1 MTLNITLNGDV
12 TLDESAGLQVGG
24 VGTPTEDN
32 DDDDVTLATLQS
44 DAPAFYN
51 RLFSGGQL
59 NLSTTFPTLIGVAES
74 QDDLI
79 SVSSDTPLT
88 DISFS
93 FTEGGPTGLSTLD
106 GNQIFYYADPTDSN
120 ILLLREGSGATPD
133 QNGDIV
139 AALYLDIDTTSLTT
153 ADVKLW
159 IVQFESLLNT
169 NTSDHDDALQLQN
182 LSIGASSELSFDF
195 DEVKSGNFYFIMY
208 GETDG
213 AVLVTSSDPDN
224 LPTNTSQGGI
234 GATIGV
240 ASQMT
245 GAGEALV
252 FTYIDQVPT
261 SDLLNTPANP
271 NLWKSESNIDYGGLI
286 NGTGGSVTVSQTQG
300 SGPASLTLEAYS
312 TAIET
317 GSTNPDYSDGL
328 ITNDAS
334 VSITSIQIVETI
346 PGDFTASAQF
356 SSGTWTVTGL
366 EAGDVIKYTTD
377 GLHNRLVVAHA
388 DIQDANANFD
398 IGAVS
403 ILQSSSD
410 TVALNNIFFEDD
422 GPDAVVTNST
432 PDMLLLDESPV
443 PATGDGI
450 VSVTANYADNFS
462 GTTDFGTDGAGSA
475 LFSLDLS
482 GSNIGSGLYA
492 LDTSD
497 TQGVGGDGDG
507 IGQGDEILLNQSGNT
522 VTGSA
527 GGTDFFT
534 ISINPNTGIVTFTQ
548 LNNIWHSNTANHD
561 DQEILTL
568 SGGDYLRVVQTV
580 TDADGDSDSAFIDVS
595 TGVFKIEDDGPDSVV
610 SNSTPDMLLLDESP
624 LPAIG
629 DGIASA
635 TANLADNFATPTD
648 FGTDG
653 AGSALFSLD
662 LSGANVG
669 SGLYALDPADTQD
682 VGGDGDGIGQGNE
695 ILLNQSGNTITGSA
709 GGTDYF
715 TISIDPNT
723 GIITFAQQNN
733 IWHSNTANHDD
744 QEVLTL
750 TGGDYLHVVQTI
762 IDGDGDSDSEF
773 IDLSTGVFKIE
784 DDGPSLTLSIKQGAE
799 IRLDE
804 TDNDA
809 DDGDVGGFLANVT
822 VTGAVLFSSTPTFG
836 TDGAGSTNYSLS
848 ISSEGADSGLLDSQ
862 TDQAVLLYTDGSDI
876 VGRINVM
883 GSDLEVLRISIN
895 SSSGDTTVKQSRA
908 VEHDDTTDPDES
920 TSPEVLDPNVLFV
933 NRTIV
938 DADGDSANQ
947 QVDLGPIIKIED
959 SGPTM
964 TSAQNL
970 VIDNVVNDMESGTL
984 GFDTGSDI
992 DGIFAI
998 TDATKTASLDWN
1010 FADVDG
1016 DTQVG
1021 NNEII
1026 GTLDGDDLYSL
1037 IINDDG
1043 SYKFT
1048 LLGELESEVV
1058 MLDVEDIKAGG
1069 PDTNFIDVGALGS
1082 SAFVRITGIGGAINE
1097 SNENVGVKNGNLDA
1111 NEGLIFEYFENNMV
1125 EPISSL
1131 SIGTKTAQTVTYSF
1145 EAEFEGQV
1153 VFSGTQVVEKNGT
1166 LLIEGMNDQL
1176 FDKVTIENLDGNAVK
1191 IGLEDIKIETPPDDV
1206 VLAFDVSHTD
1216 SDGDSAT
1223 LAVADLDNDSDND
1236 TFKVSI
1242 DADGDNMIT

>member
-1 MTLNITLNGDV
+1 MTLNISLNGDV

-79 SVSSDTPLT
+79 SVSSDTPLIG
-88 DISFS
+88 ISFS
-93 FTEGGPTGLSTLD
+93 FTEGGPTGLSTLA

-182 LSIGASSELSFDF
+182 LSIGASAELSFDF

-213 AVLVTSSDPDN
+213 AVLVSSSDPDN
-224 LPTNTSQGGI
+224 LPTNTSQGGL
-234 GATIGV
+234 GATVGV

-261 SDLLNTPANP
+261 DDLLNNPANP

-286 NGTGGSVTVSQTQG
+286 NGAGGSVTVSQTQG
-300 SGPASLTLEAYS
+300 SGQASLTLEAYS
-312 TAIET
+312 TALET

-328 ITNDAS
+328 ISNDTS
-334 VSITSIQIVETI
+334 VTITSVQIVETI

-356 SSGTWTVTGL
+356 SGGTWTVTGL

-388 DIQDANANFD
+388 DVQDANANFD

-403 ILQSSSD
+403 ILQS
-410 TVALNNIFFEDD
+410 TTTTLALNNIFF
-422 GPDAVVTNST
+422 
-432 PDMLLLDESPV
+432 
-443 PATGDGI
+443 
-450 VSVTANYADNFS
+450 
-462 GTTDFGTDGAGSA
+462 
-475 LFSLDLS
+475 
-482 GSNIGSGLYA
+482 
-492 LDTSD
+492 
-497 TQGVGGDGDG
+497 
-507 IGQGDEILLNQSGNT
+507 
-522 VTGSA
+522 
-527 GGTDFFT
+527 
-534 ISINPNTGIVTFTQ
+534 
-548 LNNIWHSNTANHD
+548 
-561 DQEILTL
+561 
-568 SGGDYLRVVQTV
+568 
-580 TDADGDSDSAFIDVS
+580 
-595 TGVFKIEDDGPDSVV
+595 
-610 SNSTPDMLLLDESP
+610 
-624 LPAIG
+624 
-629 DGIASA
+629 
-635 TANLADNFATPTD
+635 
-648 FGTDG
+648 
-653 AGSALFSLD
+653 
-662 LSGANVG
+662 
-669 SGLYALDPADTQD
+669 
-682 VGGDGDGIGQGNE
+682 
-695 ILLNQSGNTITGSA
+695 
-709 GGTDYF
+709 
-715 TISIDPNT
+715 
-723 GIITFAQQNN
+723 
-733 IWHSNTANHDD
+733 
-744 QEVLTL
+744 
-750 TGGDYLHVVQTI
+750 
-762 IDGDGDSDSEF
+762 
-773 IDLSTGVFKIE
+773 E

-799 IRLDE
+799 VRLDE

-822 VTGAVLFSSTPTFG
+822 VTGAVLFSSTPAFG

-848 ISSEGADSGLLDSQ
+848 ISSEGVDSGLIDAQ

-883 GSDLEVLRISIN
+883 GSDFEVLRISIN

-908 VEHDDTTDPDES
+908 VEHDDTSDPDES
-920 TSPEVLDPNVLFV
+920 TSPEILDPNVLFV
-933 NRTIV
+933 NRTIL
-938 DADGDSANQ
+938 DADGDSATQ

-970 VIDNVVNDMESGTL
+970 VVDNVLNDMETGVL

-998 TDATKTASLDWN
+998 TDATKTASLDWS

-1016 DTQVG
+1016 DTKVG
-1021 NNEII
+1021 NNEIV

-1048 LLGELESEVV
+1048 LLAELESEVV

-1069 PDTNFIDVGALGS
+1069 PDTNFIDVGAIGS

-1097 SNENVGVKNGNLDA
+1097 SNKNVGVKNGNLDA
-1111 NEGLIFEYFENNMV
+1111 NEGLVFEYFENNMV

-1191 IGLEDIKIETPPDDV
+1191 IGLEDIKIEIPPNDV

-1216 SDGDSAT
+1216 SDGDSTT
-1223 LAVADLDNDSDND
+1223 LAAADLDGDSDND